1 MALFA
6 LHTPK
11 TPESVQVRR
20 ANNRIAVIRR
30 LCRAAADNAYGVIR
44 IWTPPGLPVFVL
56 ISNLCTTASVYPAS
70 WSGVATPEP

>member
-20 ANNRIAVIRR
+20 A
-30 LCRAAADNAYGVIR
+30 
-44 IWTPPGLPVFVL
+44 
-56 ISNLCTTASVYPAS
+56 
-70 WSGVATPEP
+70 

>member
-1 MALFA
+1 FR
-6 LHTPK
+6 
-11 TPESVQVRR
+11 Q
-20 ANNRIAVIRR
+20 R
-30 LCRAAADNAYGVIR
+30 LMPICRLLVHAAQNPGKGRSPAEPADNRDAVIR

>member
-20 ANNRIAVIRR
+20 ANNRSR
-30 LCRAAADNAYGVIR
+30 LSAA
-44 IWTPPGLPVFVL
+44 
-56 ISNLCTTASVYPAS
+56 
-70 WSGVATPEP
+70 